1 MTRSMGR
8 RPDDDERQETSKQTD
23 AERAGPG
30 SGVQLKTMSY
40 ADAAEHLTPGARE
53 GYAAQRGALE
63 PVQAKGQA
71 HGDVH
76 ALAAHGTSGSGGA
89 LPHGAAIQASFG
101 RHDVSGVEAHVG
113 GAAAEASQAMGAEA
127 YATGNAVAFGGAPSL
142 HTAAHEAAH
151 VVQQRA
157 GVSLSG
163 GVGQSGD
170 RYEQHA
176 DAVADRVVQGRSA
189 EDLLDT
195 MTGHAPGVQ
204 RKEGGAVQFEG
215 QEAQNAL
222 PKKVVTGKAGKRLG
236 PAADA
241 IAYTKTVF
249 SRGAGN
255 QHEALDATNF
265 NSAYRLTVMRDMK
278 YWNID
283 PSIVEVA
290 QANPN
295 ALTAAMA
302 EIAKGG
308 NCGEHAM
315 VAYDYLRTT
324 AKGETITQARVDGF
338 DHAFVIMGDIDKEGD
353 ADLVVSDPWPTAA
366 TATLWEDHFAYE
378 VNSDRKALV
387 RDRTCTADGANM
399 KDVIKA
405 GISLNAMGEQVIA
418 MSLSEERTEEELK
431 KGTSGEGDNKPWI
444 WQHADAAA
452 HGKKYD
458 YTTEGT

>member
-1 MTRSMGR
+1 MTRSVIGR
-8 RPDDDERQETSKQTD
+8 PSAEERPVAELSPDSKRTEAAQD
-23 AERAGPG
+23 
-30 SGVQLKTMSY
+30 VQLKEMNF
-40 ADAAEHLTPGARE
+40 ADAAGHLAPDAR
-53 GYAAQRGALE
+53 GDYAAQRDALT
-63 PVQAKGQA
+63 PVQAKGTP
-71 HGDVH
+71 HGDIH
-76 ALAAHGTSGSGGA
+76 ALAAHGTSGSSGA
-89 LPHGAAIQASFG
+89 LPHADAIQMAFG
-101 RHDVSGVEAHVG
+101 HHDVSRISAHTG
-113 GAAAEASQAMGAEA
+113 GAAAEANQAMGAQA
-127 YATGNAVAFGGAPSL
+127 YATGDAVAFGGTPSL

-163 GVGQSGD
+163 GVGQTGD

-176 DAVADRVVQGRSA
+176 DAVADQVVQGQSA
-189 EDLLDT
+189 EGLLDA
-195 MTGHAPGVQ
+195 MTGHAPSVQ
-204 RKEGGAVQFEG
+204 QKADGAVQFEG
-215 QEAQNAL
+215 QATGR
-222 PKKVVTGKAGKRLG
+222 KKVVSGKAANRLG

-241 IAYTKTVF
+241 IAYTKRVF
-249 SRGAGN
+249 NQGAGN

-283 PSIVEVA
+283 PTIIEVA

-302 EIAKGG
+302 EIAQGG

-324 AKGETITQARVDGF
+324 AKGEKITQARVDGF
-338 DHAFVIMGDIDKEGD
+338 DHAFVIMGDIDSEGD

-366 TATLWEDHFAYE
+366 TVTLWEDHFAYA

-387 RDRTCTADGANM
+387 ADRSCTADGANM

-405 GISLNAMGEQVIA
+405 GISLNAMGLQVIE
-418 MSLSEERTEEELK
+418 MSLSEEETDEKIKE
-431 KGTSGEGDNKPWI
+431 GTSREDGNKPWI
-444 WQHADAAA
+444 WRHADAAA
-452 HGKKYD
+452 SGKKYN
-458 YTTEGT
+458 YTPGDS